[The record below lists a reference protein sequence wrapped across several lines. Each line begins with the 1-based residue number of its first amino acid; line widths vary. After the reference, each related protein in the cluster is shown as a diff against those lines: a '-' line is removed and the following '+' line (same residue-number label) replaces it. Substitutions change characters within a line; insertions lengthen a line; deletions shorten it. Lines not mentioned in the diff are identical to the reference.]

1 MTIPTSTVPRI
12 IIIIIIVNLLCGVA
26 RTASSHVKSG
36 EGAESK
42 MDRTDEQ
49 GCFGMQEKRAG
60 ACFFRESSLQREW
73 KEKRIY

>member
-1 MTIPTSTVPRI
+1 MKIAILISALYKYYYYYD
-12 IIIIIIVNLLCGVA
+12 NQ
-26 RTASSHVKSG
+26 VKSG
-36 EGAESK
+36 EEAESK

-49 GCFGMQEKRAG
+49 RCFGVQEKRAG